1 MYQACHVLSV
11 VQYITGLPLRARG
24 KGFPL
29 ATTNVVPLPLSLE
42 NRKKKTE
49 PKEIPSCLIP
59 HLLVVFTWQLETLV
73 TTLYLYFL

>member
-11 VQYITGLPLRARG
+11 VQYITGPPLRARG
-24 KGFPL
+24 RGFPL

-42 NRKKKTE
+42 KKKTE